1 MEEIRQLN
9 KEKLKVNEE
18 PLIREDEINL
28 ARLWLI
34 VVRRKRIVALVLLL
48 SMGAALAYASFMPK
62 TYRFSTTVELGQ
74 NTPENAIDG
83 KSIPIE
89 NVETTLAKINSGLI
103 PVVIEQFAEQ
113 NPDKSPPKM
122 AAHSPKGSDLVVI
135 EAKGSE
141 TDASIL
147 VSLLREVADRLVADH
162 NIALSPVK
170 RRLDMELAHAKLEM
184 GEIEDDSIFAV
195 EENVIKQKIADTKS
209 SMLELQDEKA
219 LLVIQRENANKEAEL
234 LAKQIDDVESSIAT
248 ALKRRSELAAHTG
261 DTTNA
266 VTLLMLSDQ
275 IQRYQDRIASLSRRL
290 TIGIPEKRRDIA
302 NKLEN
307 NKREQYRYAGL
318 IAEQEGQLEMLR
330 IRRQGKADAQLLKIK
345 EIESRSAAVQP
356 TRVIHV
362 ANRSVSPLG
371 SGPLAKLGLG
381 LVIGLMLGVLTAV
394 IVETF
399 ARAKPE

>member
-1 MEEIRQLN
+1 MEEIRQLD
-9 KEKLKVNEE
+9 KEGLKVNEE

-34 VVRRKRIVALVLLL
+34 VVRRKRIVGLVLLL
-48 SMGAALAYASFMPK
+48 SMGAALAYASFMPN

-74 NTPENAIDG
+74 NTPENAVDG

-89 NVETTLAKINSGLI
+89 NVETTLAKINNGFI

-113 NPDKSPPKM
+113 NPDKLPPKM
-122 AAHSPKGSDLVVI
+122 AAHNPKGSDLVVI

-147 VSLLREVADRLVADH
+147 VSLLKDVADLLVADH
-162 NIALSPVK
+162 NVALSPVK
-170 RRLDMELAHAKLEM
+170 RRLDMELAHANLEM
-184 GEIEDDSIFAV
+184 DEINDDSIFAV

-209 SMLELQDEKA
+209 SMSELQDEKA
-219 LLVIQRENANKEAEL
+219 LLVIQRENVNKEAEL
-234 LAKQIDDVESSIAT
+234 LTKQIEDVESSIAT
-248 ALKRRSELAAHTG
+248 ALKRRSELAAQTS

-275 IQRYQDRIASLSRRL
+275 IQRYHDRIASLSRRL
-290 TIGIPEKRRDIA
+290 TIGIPEKRRDIT
-302 NKLEN
+302 NKLED

-330 IRRQGKADAQLLKIK
+330 IRRKGKEDAQLLKIK
-345 EIESRSAAVQP
+345 GIESRSAAVQP
-356 TRVIHV
+356 TRVIHA
-362 ANRSVSPLG
+362 ANRSVSPMG
-371 SGPLAKLGLG
+371 SGALAKIGLG
-381 LVIGLMLGVLTAV
+381 LAIGLMLGVLTAV
-394 IVETF
+394 IVETS
-399 ARAKPE
+399 AKAKPE